1 MTRITAGVRREES
14 TMGIGDKAKDLSGKV
29 KESVGDATNNP
40 DLQREGAKDRTE
52 AAVNDAAD
60 KARKGVDDL
69 KENSSGL
76 GEKMGGAKDA
86 LKDRFGKD
94 NDAGR

>member
-1 MTRITAGVRREES
+1 
-14 TMGIGDKAKDLSGKV
+14 MGIGDKAKDLGGKF

-60 KARKGVDDL
+60 KARRGVDDL
-69 KENSSGL
+69 KENSGGL
-76 GEKMGGAKDA
+76 GEKIGGATDA
-86 LKDRFGKD
+86 LKDRFGKS
-94 NDAGR
+94 NDEGR